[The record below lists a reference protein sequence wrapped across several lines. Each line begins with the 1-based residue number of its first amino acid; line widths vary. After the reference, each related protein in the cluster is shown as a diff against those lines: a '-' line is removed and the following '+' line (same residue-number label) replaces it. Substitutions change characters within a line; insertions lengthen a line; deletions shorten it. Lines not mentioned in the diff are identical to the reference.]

1 LVIGAGNG
9 KTYRESVDLHISRER
24 ERERGREGER
34 EREVTFLM
42 KKNDFS
48 EDPYRMSLIF
58 TSADGI

>member
-9 KTYRESVDLHISRER
+9 KKYRESVDLHISRER
-24 ERERGREGER
+24 ERER

-48 EDPYRMSLIF
+48 ADPYRMSLIF